1 MATCTI
7 VLTSN
12 ADGSVDALCSTTA
25 GISWGQHVV
34 NCTTSAG
41 QTKRLVQ
48 GLKSVIATVL
58 SLPE

>member
-25 GISWGQHVV
+25 GLSWGEHVPL
-34 NCTTSAG
+34 CTTQAG

-58 SLPE
+58 TLME